1 MVDEDSPALAR
12 WRNYQAPP
20 PVDDVADSDG
30 EDDKDAAPAMAP
42 GMAPA
47 MAPAMAPGTNTG
59 QAFDAHV
66 NHLIERGIK
75 KRTSQEA
82 RVSGRKALRAA
93 SKEDKKQEP
102 FYDVSVYN
110 ELFPGRMHL
119 V

>member
-30 EDDKDAAPAMAP
+30 EDDKDAALAMALAMAP
-42 GMAPA
+42 TK
-47 MAPAMAPGTNTG
+47 APGTYTG

-66 NHLIERGIK
+66 NLLIERGIK
-75 KRTSQEA
+75 KRTSKEA
-82 RVSGRKALRAA
+82 RVSGRKAMRSS
-93 SKEDKKQEP
+93 SKEDKKAEP